1 MSHAD
6 TEAMVSVTMPN
17 HGERGGGARGGPA
30 APGVPA
36 ERLPEDVAAAVAQ
49 ELADIRAEL
58 AGVEV
63 DVCYFNTRVLGGQ
76 WTAANRGVAADA
88 IGAFARGAEATT
100 WCIATLWPRQ
110 RSFYF
115 TKYSMFGARQLAE
128 EVCRRGSYFFL

>member
-30 APGVPA
+30 APDVPA

-76 WTAANRGVAADA
+76 WTAANRGVATDA
-88 IGAFARGAEATT
+88 IGAFARGAASAT
-100 WCIATLWPRQ
+100 WCTSCAWPRQ
-110 RSFYF
+110 RS
-115 TKYSMFGARQLAE
+115 
-128 EVCRRGSYFFL
+128 